1 MTSKMAMAS
10 VPLGGGKAVLAVPEI
25 PQGQAR
31 RELML
36 RYGDLVESLHGTYVT
51 ACDMNTGP
59 PDMDVIAERSSSVL
73 GRTEANGGSGT
84 SAPNTAVG
92 VFHGIRAAV
101 GHAFGSDDLDGRTV
115 AVQGVGAVGDPL
127 SRFLAEAGARLT
139 LADVDDVR
147 AKELAEELEAEVV
160 PADRIAEVE
169 CDVFSPCATGG
180 VLNADTIPSLRCRV
194 IAGAAN
200 NQLGEPADAE
210 RLAERGIL
218 YAPDYVVNAGGV
230 IHLVSYEMLHESDA
244 QVAERLRGI
253 GDTLGEVFARAEAE
267 GISTGA
273 AADEIVA
280 ERLSAAGTD
289 VMGRDLASME
299 CVPCRGG
306 VPPLDRAEIES
317 YLADLGHEWRVV
329 DDHHLEKEF
338 RFNDFKEALAFTNR
352 VGELAESVG
361 HHPDIYL
368 AWGKVRLTV
377 WTHKIDG
384 LNEAD
389 FVFAAKADRE
399 FGS

>member
-1 MTSKMAMAS
+1 VFEDLLRAWDGEEVVVRFDAPSATWMFVGVHSTVLGPAAGGTRMKTYAEPADGLRDVLRLSSAMTSKMAMAS

-25 PQGQAR
+25 PLGRAR
-31 RELML
+31 RELFL

-73 GRTEANGGSGT
+73 GRTEAKGGSDT
-84 SAPNTAVG
+84 SAPDTAVG

-101 GHAFGSDDLDGRTV
+101 GNAFGSDDLDGRTV
-115 AVQGVGAVGDPL
+115 AIQGVGAVGDPL

-169 CDVFSPCATGG
+169 CDVFAPCATGG
-180 VLNADTIPSLRCRV
+180 VLNSETIPSLRCRV
-194 IAGAAN
+194 VAGAAN
-200 NQLGEPADAE
+200 NQLGQPADAE

-230 IHLVSYEMLHESDA
+230 IHLVGYEMLHEGFID
-244 QVAERLRGI
+244 VRRRLLGI
-253 GDTLGEVFARAEAE
+253 GETLGEVFALAEAQ

-280 ERLSAAGTD
+280 HRLSAAPRTR
-289 VMGRDLASME
+289 RDA
-299 CVPCRGG
+299 
-306 VPPLDRAEIES
+306 
-317 YLADLGHEWRVV
+317 
-329 DDHHLEKEF
+329 
-338 RFNDFKEALAFTNR
+338 
-352 VGELAESVG
+352 
-361 HHPDIYL
+361 
-368 AWGKVRLTV
+368 
-377 WTHKIDG
+377 
-384 LNEAD
+384 
-389 FVFAAKADRE
+389 
-399 FGS
+399 